1 MRSLLYYSIVK
12 GLMCLQDA
20 SPKFIKL
27 VQPNKCQTKR
37 KKWCFSFLPSKTKR
51 FCNTVLIFLQGF
63 VEHFSVKLKVKQDE
77 VGLLSTISYLQ
88 AYISF
93 CFLYLCIICYVHVC
107 EEAVVIWENSKYC
120 ICQKRLRLSR
130 RNMVLYYT

>member
-37 KKWCFSFLPSKTKR
+37 KKWCFWFLLLRQR
-51 FCNTVLIFLQGF
+51 FCNTA
-63 VEHFSVKLKVKQDE
+63 H
-77 VGLLSTISYLQ
+77 IS
-88 AYISF
+88 SG
-93 CFLYLCIICYVHVC
+93 ICR
-107 EEAVVIWENSKYC
+107 AF
-120 ICQKRLRLSR
+120 
-130 RNMVLYYT
+130 